1 MESAQAIDAVT
12 YHARRAMAELDLA
25 ARAASPQAAHAHH
38 ALATLHLERMQ
49 LLAGPA
55 GAPAAVQETALFQSR
70 PAA

>member
-1 MESAQAIDAVT
+1 
-12 YHARRAMAELDLA
+12 MAELDLA